1 MLLLRLTL
9 QIVISLVLFAAL
21 LFVPAGTLD
30 WWHGWVYLGVLTV
43 MGVAGAAWLYV
54 YNKPVVEERL
64 GGVVQRGQP
73 LADKLLVL
81 LLLVPLLG
89 WLLFLPLD
97 TFHWQLLPKPGVVI
111 SSLGLVLV
119 CFGYWLMLKAMGD
132 NEFAAPVIKHER
144 GQRVV
149 DTGSYAVIRHP
160 MYAGFIPYIVGSR
173 LWLESYAGVLV
184 GLLPIGLI
192 VARIFL
198 EESFLRRELPGYDAY
213 MQKVRYRLIPYVW

>member
-9 QIVISLVLFAAL
+9 WIVISLVLFAAL
-21 LFVPAGTLD
+21 LFIPAGTLD
-30 WWHGWVYLGVLTV
+30 WWRGWVYLGTLTV
-43 MGVAGAAWLYV
+43 MGVAGSAWLYV
-54 YNKPVVEERL
+54 SNKPVVEERL
-64 GGVVQRGQP
+64 GGLVQRGQP

-81 LLLVPLLG
+81 LMLVPLLG

-97 TFHWQLLPKPGVVI
+97 TFHWQLLLKPGEVI

-119 CFGYWLMLKAMGD
+119 CFGYLLMLKAMRD
-132 NEFAAPVIKHER
+132 NEFGAPVIKHER
-144 GQRVV
+144 EQRVV
-149 DTGSYAVIRHP
+149 DTGSYAVVRHP
-160 MYAGFIPYIVGSR
+160 MYAGFILYIVGSG

-198 EESFLRRELPGYDAY
+198 EESFLRRELPDYRAY
-213 MQKVRYRLIPYVW
+213 VQKVRYRLIPYVW

>member
-9 QIVISLVLFAAL
+9 QTVISLVLFAAL

-30 WWHGWVYLGVLTV
+30 WWRGWVYLGVLTV
-43 MGVAGAAWLYV
+43 TGVAGAAWLYV
-54 YNKPVVEERL
+54 YNRPVVEERL
-64 GGVVQRGQP
+64 GGFVQRGQP

-97 TFHWQLLPKPGVVI
+97 TFHWHLLPKPGVVI

-119 CFGYWLMLKAMGD
+119 CLGYWLMLKAARD

-144 GQRVV
+144 EQRVV
-149 DTGSYAVIRHP
+149 ETGSYAVVRHP
-160 MYAGFIPYIVGSR
+160 MYAGFIPYIVGSG
-173 LWLESYAGVLV
+173 LWLESYASVLA
-184 GLLPIGLI
+184 GLLLIGLI

-198 EESFLRRELPGYDAY
+198 EEAFLRRELPGYGAY
-213 MQKVRYRLIPYVW
+213 VQKVRYRLIPYVW

>member
-1 MLLLRLTL
+1 MLLLRLTFR
-9 QIVISLVLFAAL
+9 IVISQVLFAAL

-54 YNKPVVEERL
+54 SNKPVVEERL
-64 GGVVQRGQP
+64 GGIVQRGQP
-73 LADKLLVL
+73 FVDKLLVL

-89 WLLFLPLD
+89 WLLFMPLD
-97 TFHWQLLPKPGVVI
+97 TFHWHLLPKPGVVL

-119 CFGYWLMLKAMGD
+119 CFGYWLMLKAMRD

-144 GQRVV
+144 KQRVV
-149 DTGSYAVIRHP
+149 ETGSYAVVRHP
-160 MYAGFIPYIVGSR
+160 MYAGFIPYIVGSG
-173 LWLESYAGVLV
+173 LWLESYASVLV
-184 GLLPIGLI
+184 GLLLIGLI
-192 VARIFL
+192 AARIFL

-213 MQKVRYRLIPYVW
+213 IQKVRYRLIPYVW

>member
-30 WWHGWVYLGVLTV
+30 WWRGWMYLGVLTV

-54 YNKPVVEERL
+54 YNKPVIEERL

-97 TFHWQLLPKPGVVI
+97 TFRWQLLPKPGVVI
-111 SSLGLVLV
+111 SFLGLVLV
-119 CFGYWLMLKAMGD
+119 CFGYWLMLKAMRD
-132 NEFAAPVIKHER
+132 NEFGAPVIKHER
-144 GQRVV
+144 EQRVV
-149 DTGSYAVIRHP
+149 DTGSYAVVRHP
-160 MYAGFIPYIVGSR
+160 MYAGFIPYIVGSG
-173 LWLESYAGVLV
+173 LWLESYAAVLV
-184 GLLPIGLI
+184 GLLLIGLI